1 MLNNQTLV
9 YRNSLLSLR
18 WYIFVFGAMDWAQF
32 TREAIAARRPR
43 A

>member
-1 MLNNQTLV
+1 MRNRQTLV
-9 YRNSLLSLR
+9 YRTNLHAL
-18 WYIFVFGAMDWAQF
+18 WANIFVFGAMDWAQF